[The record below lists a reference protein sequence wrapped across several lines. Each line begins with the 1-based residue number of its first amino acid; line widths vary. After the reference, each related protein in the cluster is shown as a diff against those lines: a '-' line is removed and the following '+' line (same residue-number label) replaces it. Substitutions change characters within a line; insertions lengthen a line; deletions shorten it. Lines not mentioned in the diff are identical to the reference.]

1 MHAIKKVLSAIAA
14 VSALFALS
22 GMQSA
27 SATTLT
33 VTGMEFS
40 SPTVVNIHGPG
51 NPRVD
56 GRVQAGAFTVTDGAK
71 TFYAWCVDIYQLT
84 KFNLAVNDFATG
96 TPSLITTDRLSALKR
111 LATES
116 LGLVVDGVTSGA
128 FQLAAWE
135 IVNETAGTA
144 YDLGSGNFWAN
155 GASDDSLALAKTWLT
170 NLPATSTYN
179 VSFLVSPTHQDLA
192 VFEKAAV
199 VPEPA
204 SVALMGLGL
213 AGLLA
218 ARRKRAV
225 KAA

>member
-14 VSALFALS
+14 VSAVFAFS
-22 GMQSA
+22 GMQTA

-33 VTGMEFS
+33 VTGMEFT
-40 SPTVVNIHGPG
+40 SPTQVNIHGAT
-51 NPRVD
+51 NA
-56 GRVQAGAFTVTDGAK
+56 RVQAGAFTVVEGAK
-71 TFYAWCVDIYQLT
+71 TFYAWCVDISQLT
-84 KFNLAVNDFATG
+84 TFNTAVTDFAAG
-96 TPSLITTDRLSALKR
+96 TPSLITVDKLSALKR

-116 LGLVVDGVTSGA
+116 LSLVVDGVTSGA

-144 YDLGSGNFWAN
+144 YSFDSGNFWVN
-155 GASDDSLALAKTWLT
+155 NVSDGSLALAKTWLT

-213 AGLLA
+213 AGLMA
-218 ARRKRAV
+218 ARRKRA
-225 KAA
+225 

>member
-1 MHAIKKVLSAIAA
+1 MQAIKKVLSAIAA

-27 SATTLT
+27 TATTLT
-33 VTGMEFS
+33 VTGMEFT
-40 SPTVVNIHGPG
+40 SPTLVNIHGAA
-51 NPRVD
+51 N

-96 TPSLITTDRLSALKR
+96 TPSLITTDKLSALKR

-218 ARRKRAV
+218 ARRKRV
-225 KAA
+225 GKAA